1 MADYQEIYVRCQQD
15 FIEILIAEFAALGF
29 DTFQE
34 NEDGFTTFV
43 EGEFDS
49 TMLNQLTEQYGT
61 LASFSYLTKDVEKQN
76 WNEEWEKHYEP
87 IVVEEECIV
96 KAPFHINA
104 PSYPIELLIT
114 PKMSFGTGH
123 HETTYLMLAEM
134 LTMDFGGKH
143 VMDAGTGT
151 GVLAILA
158 KKQGAIRVFAF
169 DVDEWCIEN
178 AMENAEANQVAV
190 EVIKASIEGIDLE
203 PLYDV
208 LVANINKNVLMA
220 QMAYYSRALKQGGD
234 LLLSGFYKEDEEDIR
249 ELAHQ
254 EGFIFER
261 QRERNNW
268 VMLRF
273 KKVGE

>member
-87 IVVEEECIV
+87 IVVEEKCIV

-123 HETTYLMLAEM
+123 HLNNGSLIVSPFANGNRVLGGVDPDTGLTYGF
-134 LTMDFGGKH
+134 DPR
-143 VMDAGTGT
+143 TG
-151 GVLAILA
+151 
-158 KKQGAIRVFAF
+158 
-169 DVDEWCIEN
+169 D
-178 AMENAEANQVAV
+178 
-190 EVIKASIEGIDLE
+190 
-203 PLYDV
+203 P
-208 LVANINKNVLMA
+208 
-220 QMAYYSRALKQGGD
+220 
-234 LLLSGFYKEDEEDIR
+234 
-249 ELAHQ
+249 
-254 EGFIFER
+254 ER
-261 QRERNNW
+261 
-268 VMLRF
+268 
-273 KKVGE
+273 GSTPG